1 MNDTLTEIKETMSE
15 NIFEN
20 YDTAINAAANAALPT
35 SQGWGAHKSLGGLYW
50 ATYKAVVRRQGVF
63 TGKGGLSDFNA
74 QL

>member
-1 MNDTLTEIKETMSE
+1 MNDTLTQIKETMSD

-20 YDTAINAAANAALPT
+20 YETAINAATNAALPI

>member
-1 MNDTLTEIKETMSE
+1 VNDTVTEIKETMNE

-20 YDTAINAAANAALPT
+20 YETAINAAANAALLT
-35 SQGWGAHKSLGGLYW
+35 SEGWSAHQSLGGLYW
-50 ATYKAVVRRQGVF
+50 ATYKAVVRRRGVF

>member
-1 MNDTLTEIKETMSE
+1 MNE

-20 YDTAINAAANAALPT
+20 YATAINAAANAALPT
-35 SQGWGAHKSLGGLYW
+35 SQGWGAHRSQGGLYW

-63 TGKGGLSDFNA
+63 TGSGGLSDFNA